1 VRPTA
6 VSSPASGSRY
16 GSARGTVM
24 RATMCAAR
32 YSARKKTAYVSD
44 APEIFDCSEM

>member
-1 VRPTA
+1 VK
-6 VSSPASGSRY
+6 
-16 GSARGTVM
+16 

-44 APEIFDCSEM
+44 APEICDFPAM